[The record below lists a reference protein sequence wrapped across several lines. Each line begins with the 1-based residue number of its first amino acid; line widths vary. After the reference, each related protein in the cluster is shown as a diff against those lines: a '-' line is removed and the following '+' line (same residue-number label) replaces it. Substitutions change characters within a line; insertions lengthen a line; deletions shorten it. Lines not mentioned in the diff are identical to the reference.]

1 MIKSAIPIKVAIVE
15 DDAGVREGLVGLIN
29 GTRNFSCVG
38 AHANAEVALKRIPEA
53 WPDVVLMD
61 INLPNM
67 SGMECVSKLKELR
80 PALQVIML
88 TVYGDNE
95 QIFESLTRGA
105 SGYLLKKTTP
115 AKILEAIADVHSGGS
130 PMSNTIARRVVQHF
144 QKRAPSNNTETLTKR
159 EHEILV
165 FLAKGQQYKEIA
177 DGLSISLET
186 VRVHIRH
193 IYEKLQVHSRTE
205 AVVKFLGKQ
214 DSF

>member
-1 MIKSAIPIKVAIVE
+1 MSIKVAIVE
-15 DDAGVREGLVGLIN
+15 DDAGVREGLAGLVG
-29 GTRNFSCVG
+29 GTKNFSCVG
-38 AHANAEVALKRIPEA
+38 AHANAEVALKRIPMD

-67 SGMECVSKLKELR
+67 SGMECVSRLKELR

-88 TVYGDNE
+88 TVYGDSE
-95 QIFESLTRGA
+95 KIFESLTRGA

-115 AKILEAIADVHSGGS
+115 AKILEAIVDVHSGGS

-144 QKRAPSNNTETLTKR
+144 QKRSAPNATEGLTRR
-159 EHEILV
+159 EHEILT

-177 DGLSISLET
+177 DSLSISLET

-193 IYEKLQVHSRTE
+193 IYEKLHVHSRTE

-214 DSF
+214 DAF

>member
-1 MIKSAIPIKVAIVE
+1 MSIKVAIVE
-15 DDAGVREGLVGLIN
+15 DDAGVREGLANLIN
-29 GTRNFSCVG
+29 GTKNFSLVG
-38 AHANAEVALKRIPEA
+38 AFANAEVALKRLPEA

-80 PALQVIML
+80 PALQIIML
-88 TVYGDNE
+88 TVYADSDK
-95 QIFESLTRGA
+95 IFESLTRGA

-115 AKILEAIADVHSGGS
+115 AKIVEAILDVHSGGS

-144 QKRAPSNNTETLTKR
+144 QKRPATSPTEGLTKR
-159 EHEILV
+159 ENEILV
-165 FLAKGQQYKEIA
+165 FLARGQQYKEIA
-177 DGLSISLET
+177 DSLSISLET

-193 IYEKLQVHSRTE
+193 IYEKLHVHSRTE

-214 DSF
+214 GSF